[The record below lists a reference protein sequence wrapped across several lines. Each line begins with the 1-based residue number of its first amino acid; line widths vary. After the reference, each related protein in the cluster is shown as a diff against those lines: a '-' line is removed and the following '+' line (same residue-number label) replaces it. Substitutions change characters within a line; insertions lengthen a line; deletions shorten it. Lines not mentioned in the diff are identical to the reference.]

1 MKARTTLAVLTALVA
16 LLVLPLAAEARS
28 AAEILHNP
36 RALARY
42 LKLTPE
48 QVTTM
53 QSLLK
58 ELNATVKPLAEAQKP
73 LREAYYDELEETNP
87 SACDVGQAAIAL
99 HENREKIKDA
109 FEVFDQKFSAILTPE
124 QLAKYE
130 ALKAAA
136 RLLGGKEDE
145 L

>member
-1 MKARTTLAVLTALVA
+1 MKTRTPLVLLTTLVA

-28 AAEILHNP
+28 AAEILQNP
-36 RALARY
+36 RLLARY

-53 QSLLK
+53 QTLLK
-58 ELNATVKPLAEAQKP
+58 ELQATVKPLREAQKD
-73 LREAYYDELEETNP
+73 LYRAYHAELEEANP
-87 SACDVGQAAIAL
+87 SACDVGAAAIAL

-130 ALKAAA
+130 ALKEAA
-136 RLLGGKEDE
+136 RLLGGGDE
-145 L
+145 